1 MLRAA
6 LGTLLAACLL
16 TGCLQAQHASAHGSA
31 GRPSARSGVGSQRGG
46 TNRSTQ
52 RYTLVPNRTPRRT
65 GAGSYFLPYGESFDN
80 DNGQP
85 DAEAANA
92 PLPVVIPRPAE
103 PPLPRAQVIEIPGVA
118 GSPAKELPPTV
129 FVLAS
134 GERLEARRFVL
145 TASNLSVSIGHQQRT
160 VPLAQLDLD
169 ATLAANHG
177 RGIDLRIPDDGNQI
191 SLSF

>member
-6 LGTLLAACLL
+6 FAALLAACLL
-16 TGCLQAQHASAHGSA
+16 SGCLQAQRAAAHASAA
-31 GRPSARSGVGSQRGG
+31 RPSAHFGAGGHRGG
-46 TNRSTQ
+46 VNRSSQ
-52 RYTLVPNRTPRRT
+52 RYTLLPSRSARRT

-80 DNGQP
+80 GQP

-92 PLPVVIPRPAE
+92 PPPVVIPHPAE
-103 PPLPRAQVIEIPGVA
+103 APLPKAQVIEIPGVA
-118 GSPAKELPPTV
+118 NSPAKELPPAV
-129 FVLAS
+129 FILTS

-145 TASNLSVSIGHQQRT
+145 TASNLSVSIDRQQRT
-160 VPLAQLDLD
+160 VPLAMLDLN

-177 RGIDLRIPDDGNQI
+177 RGIDLRIPDDRNEI